1 MKTYSSTWVDQAM
14 QFISHRRAGCIAS
27 FSAKVPRPGQE
38 ARTELATGDWKLH
51 SLKALQASVGSLA
64 GKVQAVLAIWSVCLG
79 GFAVAGVEPVEEEGV
94 KGGSAGG
101 AFAWR
106 EAEESGKTRKPWWF
120 RHAVRKTA
128 SWSSSWDVQFCPG

>member
-1 MKTYSSTWVDQAM
+1 V
-14 QFISHRRAGCIAS
+14 
-27 FSAKVPRPGQE
+27 
-38 ARTELATGDWKLH
+38 
-51 SLKALQASVGSLA
+51 A

-106 EAEESGKTRKPWWF
+106 EAEESGKTQKPWWF

-128 SWSSSWDVQFCPG
+128 SWSSSWDVQFCPGGSTVHRYDHTRPTGDQRHGCSPALLADQDNQFACDDWNLLSIPILFPRKKC